1 MPPREWHQ
9 RDRSSSRYAGTAGVR
24 RQHPPGGTLFRF
36 GMSRW
41 RISAESGAVVAA
53 MVAAALPAAA
63 VTVTGGGDHGQY
75 LNGNACVDGI
85 VTGYLLT
92 GAAPAHDTSCAA
104 NPLPVPDPART
115 GPYALS

>member
-1 MPPREWHQ
+1 M
-9 RDRSSSRYAGTAGVR
+9 R
-24 RQHPPGGTLFRF
+24 RRH
-36 GMSRW
+36 
-41 RISAESGAVVAA
+41 
-53 MVAAALPAAA
+53 
-63 VTVTGGGDHGQY
+63 
-75 LNGNACVDGI
+75 

>member
-1 MPPREWHQ
+1 MEDLR
-9 RDRSSSRYAGTAGVR
+9 GVR
-24 RQHPPGGTLFRF
+24 RGGGGHGGHGGR
-36 GMSRW
+36 
-41 RISAESGAVVAA
+41 GAAH
-53 MVAAALPAAA
+53 
-63 VTVTGGGDHGQY
+63 GGGDHGQY